1 MTRTEIYEELKA
13 IEETIT
19 KGEDIPE
26 TFKRLI
32 ELDKLMSE
40 VKE

>member
-1 MTRTEIYEELKA
+1 MTRAEIYEELKA